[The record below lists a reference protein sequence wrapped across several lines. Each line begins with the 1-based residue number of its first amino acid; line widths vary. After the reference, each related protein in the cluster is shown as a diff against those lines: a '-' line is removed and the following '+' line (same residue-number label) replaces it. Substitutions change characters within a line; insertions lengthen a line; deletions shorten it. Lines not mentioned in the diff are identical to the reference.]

1 MRAEVPVREQAPSVL
16 HCGFLIAAVKLML
29 KVRGFDAT
37 TSYIRRRVAP
47 VPTAGWWADDSLVKR
62 TEYAVA
68 MAAALYPGRALCLE
82 RSLVLYYLLRRR
94 GIAVTYCQGVQPY
107 PFLAHAWV
115 EFRGQPI
122 NDVAEHVQLFAR
134 LPEEIL

>member
-1 MRAEVPVREQAPSVL
+1 MRAQVPVREQAPSVL

-37 TSYIRRRVAP
+37 TSYIRRCVAP
-47 VPTAGWWADDSLVKR
+47 VPTAGSADDSFVSK

-94 GIAVTYCQGVQPY
+94 GIPVTYCQGVQPC

-122 NDVAEHVQLFAR
+122 NDVLEHVLLFAR
-134 LPEEIL
+134 LPEGIL

>member
-1 MRAEVPVREQAPSVL
+1 MRAGSSRADRVPSVL
-16 HCGFLIAAVKLML
+16 HCGLLIAAVKLML

-37 TSYIRRRVAP
+37 TSWIRQRVAT
-47 VPTAGWWADDSLVKR
+47 VPAADPANDAIVTQ

-68 MAAALYPGRALCLE
+68 TAAALYPGRALCLE

-107 PFLAHAWV
+107 PFLAHAWA
-115 EFRGQPI
+115 EYCGQPI
-122 NDVAEHVQLFAR
+122 NDVLEHVQLFAR
-134 LPEEIL
+134 LPEGIL

>member
-1 MRAEVPVREQAPSVL
+1 M
-16 HCGFLIAAVKLML
+16 HCGLLIAAVKMML
-29 KVRGFDAT
+29 SVRGFDAT
-37 TSYIRRRVAP
+37 TSYIRMRVAR
-47 VPTAGWWADDSLVKR
+47 VPTADSPGDDYVKE

-68 MAAALYPGRALCLE
+68 VAAALYPGRALCLE

-115 EFRGQPI
+115 EYHGRPI
-122 NDVAEHVQLFAR
+122 NDVMEHVQLFAR
-134 LPEEIL
+134 LPEGIL

>member
-1 MRAEVPVREQAPSVL
+1 MRAESPRAAEVPSVL
-16 HCGFLIAAVKLML
+16 HCGLLIAVVKLML
-29 KVRGFDAT
+29 KLRGFDAT
-37 TSYIRRRVAP
+37 TSYIRRKVAP
-47 VPTAGWWADDSLVKR
+47 VPAADVPHDDFVKK

-68 MAAALYPGRALCLE
+68 VAAALYPGRALCLE

-94 GIAVTYCQGVQPY
+94 RIAVTYCQGVQPY

-122 NDVAEHVQLFAR
+122 NDVLEHVQLFAR
-134 LPEEIL
+134 LPEGIL

>member
-1 MRAEVPVREQAPSVL
+1 MRIESPRQAEVPSVL
-16 HCGFLIAAVKLML
+16 HCGLLIAAVKIML
-29 KVRGFDAT
+29 KACGFDAT
-37 TSYIRRRVAP
+37 TSHIRRKVATVRP
-47 VPTAGWWADDSLVKR
+47 GDPPDDTFVKR

-115 EFRGQPI
+115 EYRGQPI
-122 NDVAEHVQLFAR
+122 NDVLEHVQLFAR
-134 LPEEIL
+134 LPEGIL

>member
-1 MRAEVPVREQAPSVL
+1 MSAESPRAAKTPSVL
-16 HCGFLIAAVKLML
+16 RCGLLIAAVKLML
-29 KVRGFDAT
+29 KMRGFDAT
-37 TSYIRRRVAP
+37 TSFISRKVAP
-47 VPTAGWWADDSLVKR
+47 VPATDSPDDALVRR

-94 GIAVTYCQGVQPY
+94 GIAVRYCQGVQPH

-122 NDVAEHVQLFAR
+122 NDVPEHVQLFAR
-134 LPEEIL
+134 LPEGIL

>member
-1 MRAEVPVREQAPSVL
+1 MRGGMPLNEQPPSVL
-16 HCGFLIAAVKLML
+16 HCGLLIAAVKLML
-29 KVRGFDAT
+29 KLRGFDAT
-37 TSYIRRRVAP
+37 TSYIRRRVSSI
-47 VPTAGWWADDSLVKR
+47 VTAGSADDSIVKR

-94 GIAVTYCQGVQPY
+94 GIAARYCQGVQPY

-115 EFRGQPI
+115 EYRSQPI
-122 NDVAEHVQLFAR
+122 NDVLEHVQLFAR
-134 LPEEIL
+134 LPEGLL